1 MISKKELQEINKKQN
16 LGLTDADIDIMV
28 NFVSKDKQKIKQKD
42 LYEFLKNWYAYA
54 LILSVQAR
62 IMSMKAAGRWKQAGL
77 ARVGL

>member
-42 LYEFLKNWYAYA
+42 LYEFLKN
-54 LILSVQAR
+54 
-62 IMSMKAAGRWKQAGL
+62 
-77 ARVGL
+77 